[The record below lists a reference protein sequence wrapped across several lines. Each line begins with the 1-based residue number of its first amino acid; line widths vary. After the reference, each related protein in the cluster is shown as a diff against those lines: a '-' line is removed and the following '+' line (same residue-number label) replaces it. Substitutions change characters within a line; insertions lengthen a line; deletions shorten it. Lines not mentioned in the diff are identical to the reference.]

1 MSELWV
7 ERHRPQSVQQ
17 IRGQAAVVQ
26 RLLIYSESKEFPH
39 LLFAGPPGTGKTTAA
54 MALTKD
60 VFGEEYRRNLLEMNA
75 SDERKLESI
84 RTKVKQ
90 FARTAPYGGASFKII
105 FLDEADAL
113 TNDAQGALRRIME
126 QYAETCRFILS
137 CNYSSKII
145 EPIQSR
151 CAVFRFR
158 PLADADVNAQVHHVA
173 KEEGVTLAEDAG
185 EALTRI
191 SQGDLRKALTGLQVA
206 AALDMN
212 VSRDLIYETS
222 ATAPPEALHQFL
234 MACRDDGFHAARRR
248 LRELLDKYGLAG
260 TDFVNQ
266 LHRELYTADFLS
278 EEAKLDMTEW
288 MAEVDYRL
296 VEGGG
301 EQIQLDAIRSDYSV
315 IVKSILFIPSQ
326 LTNHK
331 LKQLATFIVTRKFVN
346 IYLVK
351 LLTQQFITVMH
362 LKLKNFIHHKTTVRF
377 NWLDARQSTCR
388 RRHPR
393 RQW

>member
-7 ERHRPQSVQQ
+7 EKHRPQSVPE
-17 IRGQAAVVQ
+17 IRGQPAVVQ
-26 RLLIYSESKEFPH
+26 RLTIYAQQKEFPH

-60 VFGEEYRRNLLEMNA
+60 VFGQEFRQNLLEMNA

-90 FARTAPYGGASFKII
+90 FARTSPYGGASFKII

-158 PLADADVNAQVHHVA
+158 PLSDSDVTSQVHHVA
-173 KEEGVTLAEDAG
+173 NEEGVSLTEDAA

-191 SQGDLRKALTGLQVA
+191 SQGDLRKALTALQVA
-206 AALDMN
+206 AAISSD
-212 VSRDLIYETS
+212 VTREIIYETS
-222 ATAPPEALHQFL
+222 ATAPPESLHQYL
-234 MACRDDGFHAARRR
+234 MACKDDGFHSARRR

-266 LHRELYTADFLS
+266 LHRELYTADFLT
-278 EEAKLDMTEW
+278 EDAKLDLTEW

-301 EQIQLDAIRSDYSV
+301 EQIQLDA
-315 IVKSILFIPSQ
+315 
-326 LTNHK
+326 LTAR
-331 LKQLATFIVTRKFVN
+331 LVT
-346 IYLVK
+346 
-351 LLTQQFITVMH
+351 H
-362 LKLKNFIHHKTTVRF
+362 LN
-377 NWLDARQSTCR
+377 S
-388 RRHPR
+388 
-393 RQW
+393 

>member
-1 MSELWV
+1 MLKEARLTKAGMSELWV
-7 ERHRPQSVQQ
+7 EKHRPQSVDQ
-17 IRGQAAVVQ
+17 IRGQAAVVN
-26 RLLIYSESKEFPH
+26 RLSIYAQNKEFPH

-60 VFGEEYRRNLLEMNA
+60 VFGPDFRENLLEMNA
-75 SDERKLESI
+75 SDERKLESV

-90 FARTAPYGGASFKII
+90 FARTAPYGNATFKII

-158 PLADADVNAQVHHVA
+158 PLSDSDVESQVKHVA
-173 KEEGVTLAEDAG
+173 KEEGVELSEDAA

-191 SQGDLRKALTGLQVA
+191 SQGDLRKALTALQVA
-206 AALDMN
+206 AALDN
-212 VSRDLIYETS
+212 NISRELIYETS
-222 ATAPPEALHQFL
+222 ATAPPEALHQYL
-234 MACRDDGFHAARRR
+234 MACRQDGFHAARRR
-248 LRELLDKYGLAG
+248 LRDLLDKYGLAG

-278 EEAKLDMTEW
+278 EAAKLDLTEW

-301 EQIQLDAIRSDYSV
+301 EHIQLDA
-315 IVKSILFIPSQ
+315 
-326 LTNHK
+326 LTARLVNH
-331 LKQLATFIVTRKFVN
+331 L
-346 IYLVK
+346 
-351 LLTQQFITVMH
+351 
-362 LKLKNFIHHKTTVRF
+362 
-377 NWLDARQSTCR
+377 S
-388 RRHPR
+388 
-393 RQW
+393 

>member
-1 MSELWV
+1 MSKLWV
-7 ERHRPQSVQQ
+7 EKHRPQSVPE
-17 IRGQAAVVQ
+17 IRGQTAVVQ
-26 RLLIYSESKEFPH
+26 RLTIYAQQREFPH

-60 VFGEEYRRNLLEMNA
+60 IFGQDFRQNLLEMNA

-90 FARTAPYGGASFKII
+90 FARTSPYGGASFKII

-158 PLADADVNAQVHHVA
+158 PLSDSDVTSQVHHVA
-173 KEEGVTLAEDAG
+173 KEEGVSLTEDAA

-191 SQGDLRKALTGLQVA
+191 SQGDLRKALTALQVA
-206 AALDMN
+206 AALSSDIT
-212 VSRDLIYETS
+212 RDIIYETS
-222 ATAPPEALHQFL
+222 ATAPPESLHQYL
-234 MACRDDGFHAARRR
+234 MACKDDGFHSARRR

-266 LHRELYTADFLS
+266 LHRELYTADFLT
-278 EEAKLDMTEW
+278 EEAKLDLTEW

-301 EQIQLDAIRSDYSV
+301 EQIQLDA
-315 IVKSILFIPSQ
+315 
-326 LTNHK
+326 LTAR
-331 LKQLATFIVTRKFVN
+331 LVT
-346 IYLVK
+346 
-351 LLTQQFITVMH
+351 H
-362 LKLKNFIHHKTTVRF
+362 L
-377 NWLDARQSTCR
+377 SS
-388 RRHPR
+388 
-393 RQW
+393 

>member
-7 ERHRPQSVQQ
+7 EKHRPQSVPE
-17 IRGQAAVVQ
+17 IRGQPAVVQ
-26 RLLIYSESKEFPH
+26 RLTIYAKQKEFPH

-60 VFGEEYRRNLLEMNA
+60 VFGQDFRQNLLEMNA

-90 FARTAPYGGASFKII
+90 FARTSPYGGASFKII

-158 PLADADVNAQVHHVA
+158 PLSDSDVTSQVHHVA
-173 KEEGVTLAEDAG
+173 KEEAVSLTEDAA

-191 SQGDLRKALTGLQVA
+191 SQGDLRKALTALQVA
-206 AALDMN
+206 AAISSD
-212 VSRDLIYETS
+212 VTREIIYETS
-222 ATAPPEALHQFL
+222 ATAPPESLHQYL
-234 MACRDDGFHAARRR
+234 MACKDDGFHSARRR

-266 LHRELYTADFLS
+266 LHRELYTADFLT
-278 EEAKLDMTEW
+278 EDAKLDLTEW

-301 EQIQLDAIRSDYSV
+301 EQIQLDA
-315 IVKSILFIPSQ
+315 
-326 LTNHK
+326 LTAR
-331 LKQLATFIVTRKFVN
+331 LVT
-346 IYLVK
+346 
-351 LLTQQFITVMH
+351 H
-362 LKLKNFIHHKTTVRF
+362 LN
-377 NWLDARQSTCR
+377 S
-388 RRHPR
+388 
-393 RQW
+393 